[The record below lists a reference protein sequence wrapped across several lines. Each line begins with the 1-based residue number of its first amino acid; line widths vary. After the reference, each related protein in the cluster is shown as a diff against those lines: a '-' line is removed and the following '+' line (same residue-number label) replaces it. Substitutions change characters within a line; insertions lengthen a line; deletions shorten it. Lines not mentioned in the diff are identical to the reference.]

1 MWREN
6 PPDISMA
13 GRPSGK
19 LEGIL
24 LLIRAGDEATAG
36 AAQAQE
42 NMTSNKRKPGAKKPG
57 RSPAAKTS
65 SRKPATKVVAE
76 KAVTRPGAKTA
87 GKPRAATLSE
97 ARKRPT
103 AEKNNP
109 SAMAQLGLQVVALTP
124 GVAPVGAAPGGAE
137 AEHAQRIRTAIDEL
151 QAGNLEAAGAILD
164 PLLAAQAED
173 FDTLHAG
180 AVLRLK
186 LGRFAEALELM
197 QKAVTKNPGDAQ
209 AQQNLGGMLARQ
221 GRLEEAADYFK
232 RAIAIDPRNVSALT
246 NLGLIYQSRG
256 QIEAAL
262 GCYRKAIAADPGV
275 AEGHSR
281 LATALKDVGDLPG
294 AIASARRALEQ
305 RPNYPEALGNLIHYL
320 QHVCDWR
327 DLPALEDKLDRV
339 TAPALQRGLKTG
351 ETPLLSIARSADA
364 MRNLRV
370 AQAAS
375 KDLLASMSSLNMHF
389 PHDRRRGPRK
399 KLTVG
404 YLSGDFRNHPVAH
417 LVRGLFQRHDR
428 DCFQVIGYSYGPD
441 DGSAYRQHIASS
453 CDLFV
458 DLRSIGTAAGA
469 RRIYEDGVDI
479 LVEITGYVAG
489 HRLDIPA
496 LRPAPLQVS
505 WLGFPGSTGAAF
517 FDYAI
522 VDPIVLPPSEVAT
535 FSERPI
541 WMPHAYQIND
551 SEQPISARTFRRAD
565 FHLPENA
572 FVFCCFNNT
581 YKIEPQMF
589 DLWMRL
595 LKAVPGSVLWLL
607 RSNPQ
612 AEENLRREAAAR
624 GVAAERLLFDGKL
637 PKDQHLA
644 RLALADL
651 ALDTLIYNGH
661 TTSSDALWAGVPLVG
676 YSGMHFASR
685 VSASLLTNLG
695 LTELIAT
702 SLERYEALVLE
713 LARDPARL
721 RGIRRLLAE
730 RRMCWPLFDT
740 ARFVRNLEAAMIGI
754 WNLHQSNKPPAA
766 IVVADKDPLE
776 AVPFAQTLSAS

>member
-1 MWREN
+1 
-6 PPDISMA
+6 
-13 GRPSGK
+13 
-19 LEGIL
+19 
-24 LLIRAGDEATAG
+24 
-36 AAQAQE
+36 
-42 NMTSNKRKPGAKKPG
+42 MTSDKRKRGTKQPGK
-57 RSPAAKTS
+57 SSAAKTRS
-65 SRKPATKVVAE
+65 GKPAI
-76 KAVTRPGAKTA
+76 KTA
-87 GKPRAATLSE
+87 ASKVAATSPRTKATATPKPLAKASE
-97 ARKRPT
+97 TRKRPT
-103 AEKNNP
+103 AGKRHP
-109 SAMAQLGLQVVALTP
+109 SGTAQLGLQLIAVSPA
-124 GVAPVGAAPGGAE
+124 VAPMVGAPGAAE
-137 AEHAQRIRTAIDEL
+137 ATRAQQIKTAVDEL
-151 QAGNLEAAGAILD
+151 QAGNLEAAGAILE
-164 PLLAAQAED
+164 PLLEAQAED

-186 LGRFAEALELM
+186 LGRFTEALELM

-209 AQQNLGGMLARQ
+209 AQQNLGAMLARQ
-221 GRLEEAADYFK
+221 GRLEEAATYFS
-232 RAIAIDPRNVSALT
+232 RAIAIDPRNVSAQT

-256 QIEAAL
+256 QIEAATA
-262 GCYRKAIAADPGV
+262 CYRKAIAADPNA

-281 LATALKDVGDLPG
+281 LAAALKDIGDLPG
-294 AIASARRALEQ
+294 AIASARRALEL

-327 DLPALEDKLDRV
+327 DLPELETKLDRL
-339 TAPALQRGLKTG
+339 TASSLTRGIKSG
-351 ETPLLSIARSADA
+351 ETPLLSIARSADPV
-364 MRNLRV
+364 RNLRV

-375 KDLLASMSSLNMHF
+375 KDLLASMASLNMHF
-389 PHDRRRGPRK
+389 PHERRRGPRK
-399 KLTVG
+399 KLTIG

-428 DCFQVIGYSYGPD
+428 DRFRVIGYSYGPD
-441 DGSAYRQHIASS
+441 DGSAYRNHIASS

-458 DLRSIGTAAGA
+458 DLRSTGTAAGA

-479 LVEITGYVAG
+479 LIEITGYVAG

-522 VDPIVLPPSEVAT
+522 VDRIVLPPSQAST

-541 WMPHAYQIND
+541 WMPHSYQIND
-551 SEQPISARTFRRAD
+551 SGQSISARTFRRAD
-565 FHLPENA
+565 FRIAENA

-595 LKAVPGSVLWLL
+595 LKTIPGSVLWLL

-612 AEENLRREAAAR
+612 AEENLKREAAAR
-624 GVAAERLLFDGKL
+624 GVATDRLLFDGKL

-651 ALDTLIYNGH
+651 ALDTLVYNGH
-661 TTSSDALWAGVPLVG
+661 TTSSDALWAGVPVVG
-676 YSGMHFASR
+676 YSGTHFANR

-695 LTELIAT
+695 LPELVAT
-702 SLERYEALVLE
+702 SLEQYEALVLE
-713 LARDPARL
+713 LVRDPARL
-721 RGIRRLLAE
+721 RGIRRRLAE
-730 RRMCWPLFDT
+730 RRMRWPLFDT
-740 ARFVRNLEAAMIGI
+740 TRFVHNLEAALMGI
-754 WNLHQSNKPPAA
+754 WNIYETGKPPAS
-766 IVVADKDPLE
+766 IVVADKAPLE
-776 AVPFAQTLSAS
+776 GPAFAPIPPAS

>member
-1 MWREN
+1 
-6 PPDISMA
+6 
-13 GRPSGK
+13 
-19 LEGIL
+19 
-24 LLIRAGDEATAG
+24 
-36 AAQAQE
+36 
-42 NMTSNKRKPGAKKPG
+42 MTTEKRKRGARKSG
-57 RSPAAKTS
+57 GSPATQTS
-65 SRKPATKVVAE
+65 SPKPATKAVAE
-76 KAVTRPGAKTA
+76 KADKAAGRRKAGAA
-87 GKPRAATLSE
+87 VAAT
-97 ARKRPT
+97 RKRPT
-103 AEKNNP
+103 AEKSNP

-124 GVAPVGAAPGGAE
+124 ANAPVVAAPGSPE
-137 AEHAQRIRTAIDEL
+137 AEHAQRIKTAIDEL

-180 AVLRLK
+180 AVLRLR

-256 QIEAAL
+256 QIEAAT
-262 GCYRKAIAADPGV
+262 GCYRKAITADPGV

-294 AIASARRALEQ
+294 AIASARRALEL
-305 RPNYPEALGNLIHYL
+305 RPHYPEALGNLIHYL

-327 DLPALEDKLDRV
+327 DLSALEEKLDRA
-339 TAPALQRGLKTG
+339 TAPAIQRGLKTG

-364 MRNLRV
+364 TRNLRI

-399 KLTVG
+399 KLTIG

-428 DCFQVIGYSYGPD
+428 SRFRVIGYSYGPD

-458 DLRSIGTAAGA
+458 DLRSAGTAAGA

-479 LVEITGYVAG
+479 LIEITGYVAG

-505 WLGFPGSTGAAF
+505 WLGFPGSSGASF
-517 FDYAI
+517 FDYAV
-522 VDPIVLPPSEVAT
+522 VDQIVLPPSEVST

-551 SEQPISARTFRRAD
+551 SEQPISTRTFRRAD

-581 YKIEPQMF
+581 YKIEPAMF

-612 AEENLRREAAAR
+612 AEENLKREAVAR

-651 ALDTLIYNGH
+651 ALDTFIYNGH
-661 TTSSDALWAGVPLVG
+661 TTSSDALWAGVPVVG
-676 YSGMHFASR
+676 FSGTHFANR

-695 LTELIAT
+695 LAELIAT

-713 LARDPARL
+713 LVRDPVRL
-721 RGIRRLLAE
+721 RSIRRILAE

-740 ARFVRNLEAAMIGI
+740 ARFVRNLEAALIGI
-754 WNLHQSNKPPAA
+754 WNLYQENRPPAA
-766 IVVADKDPLE
+766 IVVADKAPMEGPL
-776 AVPFAQTLSAS
+776 FAPIPPAS

>member
-1 MWREN
+1 
-6 PPDISMA
+6 
-13 GRPSGK
+13 
-19 LEGIL
+19 
-24 LLIRAGDEATAG
+24 
-36 AAQAQE
+36 
-42 NMTSNKRKPGAKKPG
+42 MTTDKRKRGAKRSG
-57 RSPAAKTS
+57 RSPASTASPRRPAAKPTAS
-65 SRKPATKVVAE
+65 
-76 KAVTRPGAKTA
+76 KAAGAKA
-87 GKPRAATLSE
+87 SSAKAATAPKS
-97 ARKRPT
+97 AIGATQTRKRPT
-103 AEKNNP
+103 AEKRNP
-109 SAMAQLGLQVVALTP
+109 ADAAQLGLELIAPSPVIAVAVVAP
-124 GVAPVGAAPGGAE
+124 DRPQ
-137 AEHAQRIRTAIDEL
+137 AEHAQRVKTAVDKL
-151 QAGNLEAAGAILD
+151 QAGNLEAAGAILE
-164 PLLAAQAED
+164 PLLAAQPED

-180 AVLRLK
+180 AVLRLR

-209 AQQNLGGMLARQ
+209 AQQNLGAMLARQ
-221 GRLEEAADYFK
+221 GRLEEAAAYFT
-232 RAIAIDPRNVSALT
+232 RAIAIDPRNVSAQA

-256 QIEAAL
+256 QIEAAA
-262 GCYRKAIAADPGV
+262 GCYRKAIAADPNA
-275 AEGHSR
+275 AEGHGR
-281 LATALKDVGDLPG
+281 LAAALKDVGDLPG
-294 AIASARRALEQ
+294 AIASARRALEL
-305 RPNYPEALGNLIHYL
+305 RPNYTEALGNLIHYL

-327 DLPALEDKLDRV
+327 DLPALEAKLDQL
-339 TAPALQRGLKTG
+339 TGPSLIRGTKSG
-351 ETPLLSIARSADA
+351 ESPLLSIARSADPI
-364 MRNLRV
+364 RNLRV

-375 KDLLASMSSLNMHF
+375 KDLLAGMASLNMHF

-399 KLTVG
+399 KLTIG

-428 DCFQVIGYSYGPD
+428 NRFRVIGYSYGPD
-441 DGSAYRQHIASS
+441 DGSAYRSHIASS

-458 DLRSIGTAAGA
+458 DLRSTGTAPGA

-479 LVEITGYVAG
+479 LIELTGYVAG

-522 VDPIVLPPSEVAT
+522 VDKIVLPQSQARA

-541 WMPHAYQIND
+541 WMPHSYQVND
-551 SEQPISARTFRRAD
+551 SSQSISAKTFRRAE
-565 FHLPENA
+565 FRLPENA

-581 YKIEPQMF
+581 YKIEPLMF

-612 AEENLRREAAAR
+612 AEENLKREAVAR
-624 GVAAERLLFDGKL
+624 GVAADRLLFDGKL

-651 ALDTLIYNGH
+651 ALDTRIYNGH
-661 TTSSDALWAGVPLVG
+661 TTSSDALWAGVPVVG
-676 YSGMHFASR
+676 YSGTHFANR

-695 LTELIAT
+695 LPELIAA

-721 RGIRRLLAE
+721 RGIRRVLAE
-730 RRMCWPLFDT
+730 RRMRWPLFDT
-740 ARFVRNLEAAMIGI
+740 GRFVRNLEAALVGI
-754 WNLHQSNKPPAA
+754 WNIYESNKPPNP
-766 IVVADKDPLE
+766 IVVADRDPPE
-776 AVPFAQTLSAS
+776 AAPFAPIPPSS